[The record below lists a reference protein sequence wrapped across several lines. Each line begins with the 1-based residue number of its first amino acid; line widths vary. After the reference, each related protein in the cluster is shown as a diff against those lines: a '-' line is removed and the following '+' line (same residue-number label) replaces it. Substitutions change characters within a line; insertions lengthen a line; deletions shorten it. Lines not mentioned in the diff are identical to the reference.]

1 MESACHENGDCG
13 VARSMARSSVQTYR
27 DNPSA
32 GETREEPP
40 TGAEAARSRGGANGT
55 APGIVESGAP
65 VARARERKSPGERL
79 VGFLAAAWRPTLV
92 LAIALAIWWFIT
104 AQELMP
110 GYLVPSPPDVAETLV
125 EDRALL
131 LEHSGV
137 TLYETVVG
145 YVLATALGLLTAIL
159 IVYSATFER
168 SFYPIILFAQVIPK
182 IAIAPILIVWFGFGP
197 EPKIILAVL
206 IAFFPV
212 VISGV
217 AGLRSIDPELL
228 ELSAT
233 MGAGRWQTFRKLR
246 FPGSLPHLFA
256 GLKVA
261 ATLAVVGAVVG
272 EFVGADKGLG
282 YVLLLASG
290 NLNAPLLFAD
300 LILMSVIGIAIFV
313 AVEVLEAVLIPWH
326 ASRRSGVSMATA

>member
-1 MESACHENGDCG
+1 
-13 VARSMARSSVQTYR
+13 MARRRMQTYGNTRMGLVGDAGAAPPIREDEAEGGPQDAAGAPAAR
-27 DNPSA
+27 DGRP
-32 GETREEPP
+32 GPPP
-40 TGAEAARSRGGANGT
+40 TEPTRD
-55 APGIVESGAP
+55 
-65 VARARERKSPGERL
+65 RKSPRERL
-79 VGFLAAAWRPTLV
+79 TAFLAAAWRPALV
-92 LAIALAIWWFIT
+92 LAIAFAAWWLVT
-104 AQELMP
+104 VWELMP
-110 GYLVPSPPDVAETLV
+110 RYLVPSPPDVAEALI
-125 EDRALL
+125 EDRGLL
-131 LEHSGV
+131 ATHTGI
-137 TLYETVVG
+137 TLYETVAG
-145 YVLATALGLLTAIL
+145 YVLASALGLLTAIL
-159 IVYSATFER
+159 IVYSATFEK

-197 EPKIILAVL
+197 EPKVILAVL

-233 MGAGRWQTFRKLR
+233 MGAGRWKTFRKLR
-246 FPGSLPHLFA
+246 FPASLPHLFA

-300 LILMSVIGIAIFV
+300 LILMSVIGIALFV
-313 AVEVLEAVLIPWH
+313 AVEALEALLIPWH

>member
-1 MESACHENGDCG
+1 
-13 VARSMARSSVQTYR
+13 
-27 DNPSA
+27 
-32 GETREEPP
+32 
-40 TGAEAARSRGGANGT
+40 
-55 APGIVESGAP
+55 
-65 VARARERKSPGERL
+65 
-79 VGFLAAAWRPTLV
+79 
-92 LAIALAIWWFIT
+92 
-104 AQELMP
+104 
-110 GYLVPSPPDVAETLV
+110 
-125 EDRALL
+125 
-131 LEHSGV
+131 
-137 TLYETVVG
+137 
-145 YVLATALGLLTAIL
+145 
-159 IVYSATFER
+159 
-168 SFYPIILFAQVIPK
+168 VIPK

-197 EPKIILAVL
+197 EPKVILAVL

-228 ELSAT
+228 ELSST
-233 MGAGRWQTFRKLR
+233 MGASRWQTFRKLR
-246 FPGSLPHLFA
+246 FPASLPHLFA

-300 LILMSVIGIAIFV
+300 LILMSVIGIALFV
-313 AVEVLEAVLIPWH
+313 AVEVAEALLIPWH

>member
-1 MESACHENGDCG
+1 MAEVIDTAAAGAGTGDP
-13 VARSMARSSVQTYR
+13 AAAATKDDRRT
-27 DNPSA
+27 A
-32 GETREEPP
+32 GER
-40 TGAEAARSRGGANGT
+40 
-55 APGIVESGAP
+55 
-65 VARARERKSPGERL
+65 VA
-79 VGFLAAAWRPTLV
+79 GFLGAAWRPALV
-92 LAIALAIWWFIT
+92 IAIFFGAWWFAT
-104 AQELMP
+104 AIEMMP
-110 GYLVPSPPDVAETLV
+110 RYLVPSPPEVAETMV
-125 EDRALL
+125 DESALL
-131 LEHSGV
+131 LEHSAI
-137 TLYETVVG
+137 TLYETVAG
-145 YVLATALGLLTAIL
+145 YVLAASLGLVTAIL
-159 IVYSATFER
+159 IVYSPTFEK
-168 SFYPIILFAQVIPK
+168 SFYPIILFSQVIPK

-197 EPKIILAVL
+197 EPKVILAVL

-228 ELSAT
+228 ELSST
-233 MGAGRWQTFRKLR
+233 MGASRWQTFRKLR
-246 FPGSLPHLFA
+246 FPASLPHLFA

-300 LILMSVIGIAIFV
+300 LILMSVIGIALFV
-313 AVEVLEAVLIPWH
+313 AVEVAEALLIPWH

>member
-1 MESACHENGDCG
+1 MAGQRAQAYGDDQ
-13 VARSMARSSVQTYR
+13 VVV
-27 DNPSA
+27 A
-32 GETREEPP
+32 GEAPAAVAASN
-40 TGAEAARSRGGANGT
+40 GAATAGAGRSAAGG
-55 APGIVESGAP
+55 P
-65 VARARERKSPGERL
+65 ARERRSFAERL
-79 VGFLAAAWRPTLV
+79 GAFAGAAWRPTLV
-92 LAIALAIWWFIT
+92 LLIAFGAWWFAT
-104 AQELMP
+104 ANEMMP
-110 GYLVPSPPDVAETLV
+110 RYLVPTPGDVAETLV
-125 EDRALL
+125 EDRGMLL
-131 LEHSGV
+131 KHSGITV
-137 TLYETVVG
+137 YETVAG
-145 YVLATALGLLTAIL
+145 FVLATALGLVTAIL
-159 IVYSATFER
+159 IVYSSTFEK

-197 EPKIILAVL
+197 EPKVILAVL

-228 ELSAT
+228 ELSST
-233 MGAGRWQTFRKLR
+233 MGAGRWKTFVKLR
-246 FPGSLPHLFA
+246 FPASLPHLFA

-300 LILMSVIGIAIFV
+300 LILMSVIGIVLFA
-313 AVEVLEAVLIPWH
+313 AVEVAEALLIPWH
-326 ASRRSGVSMATA
+326 ASRRTGVAMATT

>member
-1 MESACHENGDCG
+1 MAGGRVQSENQTAATGD
-13 VARSMARSSVQTYR
+13 A
-27 DNPSA
+27 A
-32 GETREEPP
+32 GEHNGGTAGKPAGAPTGGAAGMTNGAVAGAPHGVPAAPTRE
-40 TGAEAARSRGGANGT
+40 RRT
-55 APGIVESGAP
+55 A
-65 VARARERKSPGERL
+65 GER
-79 VGFLAAAWRPTLV
+79 VVAFLSAAWRPALV
-92 LAIALAIWWFIT
+92 IAIVFAGWWVVTALEW
-104 AQELMP
+104 MP
-110 GYLVPSPPDVAETLV
+110 RYLVPSPGEVAETMV
-125 EDRALL
+125 EESGLL
-131 LEHSGV
+131 LEH
-137 TLYETVVG
+137 TWITTYETVAG
-145 YVLATALGLLTAIL
+145 FVLASSLGLLTAVL
-159 IVYSATFER
+159 IVYSRTFEK
-168 SFYPIILFAQVIPK
+168 SFYPIILFSQVIPK

-197 EPKIILAVL
+197 EPKVILAVL

-228 ELSAT
+228 ELSST
-233 MGAGRWQTFRKLR
+233 MGAGRWKTFRKLR
-246 FPGSLPHLFA
+246 FPASLPHLFA

-300 LILMSVIGIAIFV
+300 LILMSVIGIALFV
-313 AVEVLEAVLIPWH
+313 AVEVSEALLIPWH